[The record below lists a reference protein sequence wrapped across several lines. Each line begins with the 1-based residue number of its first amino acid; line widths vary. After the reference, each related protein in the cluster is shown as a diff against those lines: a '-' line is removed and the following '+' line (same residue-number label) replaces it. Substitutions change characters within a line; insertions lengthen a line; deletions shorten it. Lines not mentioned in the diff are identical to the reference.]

1 MVAEYDART
10 GQLRVWTS
18 TQAPLP
24 IKNGLARIFG
34 LPEFKVEVVAPD
46 VGGGFGTK
54 IMLFYP
60 EEILVP
66 YAAMRLGRP
75 VKWTED
81 RREHFVSA
89 SQERG
94 QLHDVEVACRRGRPD
109 PRPAGPVPSTTPAP
123 TRRTASS
130 IPLITST
137 QLPGPVPDPALPGRV
152 RRALHEQGDDDAR
165 TAAPAAPTAPS

>member
-1 MVAEYDART
+1 ARRGGCPLEGRGVVADDDGRARR
-10 GQLRVWTS
+10 LRVWDS

-34 LPEFKVEVVAPD
+34 LPEFNVEVVAPD

-66 YAAMRLGRP
+66 YAAIRLGRP

-81 RREHFVSA
+81 RREHLIA
-89 SQERG
+89 ATPQRG
-94 QLHDVEVACRRGRPD
+94 QRHDVEVAVDEDGRNPD
-109 PRPAGPVPSTTPAP
+109 LRDLFVHYAGANT
-123 TRRTASS
+123 
-130 IPLITST
+130 
-137 QLPGPVPDPALPGRV
+137 
-152 RRALHEQGDDDAR
+152 
-165 TAAPAAPTAPS
+165 